1 MKPIYPA
8 VKAVIVKDGKFLAL
22 KKKGV
27 EGEVFELPGGRM
39 NYGETH
45 GEALF

>member
-22 KKKGV
+22 KKKR
-27 EGEVFELPGGRM
+27 GRRRS
-39 NYGETH
+39 
-45 GEALF
+45 F

>member
-22 KKKGV
+22 KKKG
-27 EGEVFELPGGRM
+27 
-39 NYGETH
+39 
-45 GEALF
+45 

>member
-22 KKKGV
+22 
-27 EGEVFELPGGRM
+27 
-39 NYGETH
+39 
-45 GEALF
+45 